1 MAPPRRIIIVGAGL
15 AGLRAAESLRDN
27 LYIGEIV
34 VIGGELHRP
43 YNRPPL
49 SKDVL
54 HGKASIS
61 DIAFPIVDSLSIQWK
76 LGVTATKLD
85 IAAHI
90 LYLNT
95 GEAVTYDGLI
105 ITTGAEARRPPIPG
119 GDLPG
124 LLTLRTIG
132 DAIVLRQ
139 HLARVRS
146 LAIVGA
152 GLVGCEVAAAARS
165 MCIDVTLIDMAPVPM
180 ERALGH
186 TLGRAISALHR
197 RNGVQLELA
206 NGVMRIEKVDEEYA
220 LTLANGPAIVADAV
234 LLATGAAPCCAWL
247 ADSGLYLDNGVVCD
261 SRCFAVGSE
270 ESVVAAGDVA
280 RWSHPDFDASIRIEH
295 WTNASEQATAA
306 AAALLDPI
314 NAPPFRP
321 LLSFWTDQYGLRL
334 QALGAPWLATSI
346 EFKNGS
352 SDDTSFLAVAR
363 REDLVVGVVAMNKPG
378 ALATWMS
385 RIGTVYA

>member
-1 MAPPRRIIIVGAGL
+1 
-15 AGLRAAESLRDN
+15 LRAAESLRDN
-27 LYIGEIV
+27 LHVGEIV

-54 HGKASIS
+54 LGKVSIS
-61 DIAFPIVDSLSIQWK
+61 DIAFPIADSLSIQWK
-76 LGVTATKLD
+76 LGVAATKLD
-85 IAAHI
+85 IAKHI
-90 LYLNT
+90 LYMNT
-95 GEAVTYDGLI
+95 GEAITYDGLI
-105 ITTGAEARRPPIPG
+105 ITTGAKARSPPIPG

-124 LLTLRTIG
+124 LLTLRSID

-139 HLARVRS
+139 HLTRIRR

-165 MCIDVTLIDMAPVPM
+165 MSIDVTLIDMAPVPM

-186 TLGRAISALHR
+186 TLGSAISALHR
-197 RNGVQLELA
+197 RNGVQLELE
-206 NGVMRIEKVDEEYA
+206 NGVLRIEKAGDEYA
-220 LTLANGPAIVADAV
+220 LTLAKGPAIVADAV
-234 LLATGAAPCCAWL
+234 LLATGATPCCAWL

-261 SRCFAVGSE
+261 SRCFAVGSA

-280 RWSHPDFDASIRIEH
+280 RWSHPDFDAPIRIEH

-306 AAALLDPI
+306 AAALLDPS

-321 LLSFWTDQYGLRL
+321 LLSFWTDQYRLRL

-378 ALATWMS
+378 ALAAWMS